1 MLCLE
6 GGVAERSPHV
16 HDRKSNLLALLGSQ
30 PLEELVHALFGAV
43 LASEPDWPPT
53 QQIAD
58 HDPVRVSLPNRDLVD
73 SDHLGSWVPRSA
85 ELFPHVLHL

>member
-58 HDPVRVSLPNRDLVD
+58 HDPVRVTLPNRDLVD
-73 SDHLGSWVPRSA
+73 SDYLGKGSVRGQDCS
-85 ELFPHVLHL
+85 